1 MANGPWTQEEVRLAV
16 ADYKRMLV
24 QELNGQKYS
33 KTHHRR
39 ALQALLQDRSEGSIE
54 RKHQNISAVLHELEC
69 PWIVGYKPLG
79 NYQALLVEAVV
90 ETLVDDPIFDQ
101 AARHASE
108 QPAIVPTGVDF
119 DYWIEPTPQPIEI
132 NESAYQPRFL
142 AAKRDYVAREARNRA
157 LGLAGE
163 ELVVSYEQQRL
174 ERSGFGSLAGKVEH
188 TSVKRGDGTG
198 YDILSF
204 ETDGRERFI
213 EVKTTAFAKATPF
226 YISRTE
232 VEFSKVTSQRYHLYR
247 LFEFRTKPRM
257 FALTGDMH
265 QRLRLDP
272 VTYLASLGP

>member
-1 MANGPWTQEEVRLAV
+1 MANGLWGEEEVGLAV

-24 QELNGQKYS
+24 QELSGQKYS

-39 ALQALLQDRSEGSIE
+39 ALQASLQGRSGGSIE
-54 RKHQNISAVLHELEC
+54 RKHQNISAILRELEC

-79 NYQALLVEAVV
+79 NYQALLVDVVV
-90 ETLVDDPIFDQ
+90 ETLVNDPIFDQ

-108 QPAIVPTGVDF
+108 QPAIVPMGVDF
-119 DYWIEPTPQPIEI
+119 DYWIEPTPQPMEI
-132 NESAYQPRFL
+132 SESAYQPRFL
-142 AAKRDYVAREARNRA
+142 ASKRDYVAREARNRA

-163 ELVVSYEQQRL
+163 ELVLSYEQERL
-174 ERSGFGSLAGKVEH
+174 ERSGFGTLAGKVEH
-188 TSVKRGDGTG
+188 TSVKRGDGVG

-204 ETDGRERFI
+204 ESDGRERFI

-226 YISRTE
+226 YISRNE
-232 VEFSKVTSQRYHLYR
+232 VEFSKVTSEQYHLYR

-265 QRLRLDP
+265 KQLRLDP
-272 VTYLASLGP
+272 VNYLASLS